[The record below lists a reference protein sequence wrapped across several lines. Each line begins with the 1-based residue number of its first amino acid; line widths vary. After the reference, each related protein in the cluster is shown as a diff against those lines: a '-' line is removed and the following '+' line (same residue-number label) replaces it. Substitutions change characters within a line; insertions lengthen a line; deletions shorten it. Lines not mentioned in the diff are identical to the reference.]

1 MELIVIKTNL
11 KEGLNIIQ
19 GGVGE
24 SLNLPVL
31 KYAIL
36 EAEHDKIRLTA
47 TNLELSIT
55 SVVSGKV
62 IEGGRVGVP
71 VGTLLSL
78 INNIQTERISLQSKK
93 GQVSLKTDN
102 YEASIQSIPPDDFP
116 VIPSLKEKSLF
127 FEIDGEEFKEALSQV
142 VVATQFSDLR
152 PELNS
157 VLFDFSID
165 SLRLVA
171 TDSFRLSE
179 RTIANTYLKTNLE
192 DRFRALIPLRACHE
206 LIKIINNEAKI
217 GVYFSGNQ
225 VFFESERFELVS
237 RLTEGNFP
245 DYTQVLPKKYG
256 SEVVVNREKLINALK
271 LAGVFGGQNNEA
283 RVKVLPGAKTL
294 EVESSSQDVGD
305 NRYVLAVKATKETGE
320 VAFNG
325 KYLIDALRAI
335 KTEDVFIG
343 INEEE
348 RRASLVKS
356 STNDAYL
363 YVLMPIL
370 KA

>member
-1 MELIVIKTNL
+1 MELIVIKSNL
-11 KEGLNIIQ
+11 KEGLSIIQ

-31 KYAIL
+31 RYAIL
-36 EAEHDKIRLTA
+36 EAEQDKIKLTA

-55 SVVSGKV
+55 SMVSGKV
-62 IEGGRVGVP
+62 IEGGKVGVP

-93 GQVSLKTDN
+93 GQVTLKTDN
-102 YEASIQSIPPDDFP
+102 YEASIQSIPVDDFP
-116 VIPSLKEKSLF
+116 VIPTLKEKSLF
-127 FEIDGEEFKEALSQV
+127 FEINGEEFKESLAQV
-142 VVATQFSDLR
+142 AVATQFSDLR

-157 VLFDFSID
+157 ILFDFSID
-165 SLRLVA
+165 SLKLAA

-179 RTIANTYLKTNLE
+179 RTISNTHIKTNLE
-192 DRFRALIPLRACHE
+192 ERFRALIPLRACYE
-206 LIKIINNEAKI
+206 LIKIISGEGEVGI
-217 GVYFSGNQ
+217 YFSGNQ
-225 VFFESERFELVS
+225 VFFESDKFELVS

-245 DYTQVLPKKYG
+245 DYTQVLPKKYV
-256 SEVVVNREKLINALK
+256 SEVVVNREKLMNGLK
-271 LAGVFGGQNNEA
+271 LAGVFGGQSNEA
-283 RVKVLPGAKTL
+283 RIKILPGAKTL
-294 EVESSSQDVGD
+294 EVESSSQDIGD
-305 NRYVLAVKATKETGE
+305 NRYVLPVKATKETSG

-325 KYLIDALRAI
+325 RYLLDALKAI

-363 YVLMPIL
+363 YILMPIL